1 MSSSSPIAAKFFDF
15 EEIAESPQNAG
26 KVESEQTSR
35 DLLNGL
41 VLTQG
46 ETDLDQM
53 ILDFSAGGE
62 TLPSEGNNVQTSK
75 HQSLLTN
82 FDFTF
87 VEENPFG
94 LSDDLLPSREDLS
107 WALEGV

>member
-1 MSSSSPIAAKFFDF
+1 MSSSSPIAARFFDF
-15 EEIAESPQNAG
+15 EEIAESPQNVG
-26 KVESEQTSR
+26 KVESEQISR

-53 ILDFSAGGE
+53 ILDFGTEGE
-62 TLPSEGNNVQTSK
+62 TLPSEVNNVQTSK
-75 HQSLLTN
+75 RQSLLTN

-94 LSDDLLPSREDLS
+94 LSDDLLPNREDLS
-107 WALEGV
+107 WVLEGL